1 MHRRIRS
8 VEASDWDEITSFC
21 LGGVLLSFG
30 EEEDANTVEACGSVA
45 AADAGVRTIL
55 VTRVLVVVVV
65 VKTVKV
71 LLCKDGRRTMFRNTD
86 NALKH

>member
-1 MHRRIRS
+1 MHRRIR

-21 LGGVLLSFG
+21 LGGVLLSFEEE
-30 EEEDANTVEACGSVA
+30 EEEDATTVEACGSVA
-45 AADAGVRTIL
+45 ASDAGVRTIL

-65 VKTVKV
+65 MKMVKV

-86 NALKH
+86 TTH